1 MSIMCWYDR
10 FPAERVILR
19 SPIALWSHSEQLSLR
34 DTPLS
39 LSRSRSSP
47 AERSTQVHERPGEML
62 LDRWSRRKAR
72 DTSFASHE
80 ISPSNT

>member
-19 SPIALWSHSEQLSLR
+19 SLIALWSHSEQLSLR

-39 LSRSRSSP
+39 LR
-47 AERSTQVHERPGEML
+47 E
-62 LDRWSRRKAR
+62 
-72 DTSFASHE
+72 
-80 ISPSNT
+80 